1 MKVQH
6 IEIGESRMVVLSED
20 DFNAIMEKAGVLP
33 PMPAMTESGNYPAT
47 ETCKAI
53 IARKIVTRRIRV
65 GMTQADLAHKAGVRF
80 ETISRLESAKQV
92 PRRETIMRI
101 DAALNRA
108 GSTD

>member
-6 IEIGESRMVVLSED
+6 IEVGDGRMVVLSED

-33 PMPAMTESGNYPAT
+33 PMPAKTQSGNYPAT
-47 ETCKAI
+47 ETCDAI
-53 IARKIVTRRIRV
+53 IARKIVTRRIRA
-65 GMTQADLAHKAGVRF
+65 GMTQVELARKAGVRF

-92 PRRETIMRI
+92 PRRETIIRI